1 MTPELL
7 PQPLSPAKVEDYR
20 SRWVRLTHDYIVSP
34 NVLNHLA
41 IGFTREGQFWA
52 ALSADQD
59 WPNKLGLKGVNTG
72 KGNSFPI
79 VTFNNG
85 NMTLGGSD
93 ITNLTDANNKS
104 VGSQVNNAWQLS
116 ESVSWIRGK
125 HSFKFGGE
133 ARWLQTNGADFVLSQ
148 GRFNYNALETAFP
161 GRSGTGD
168 AFASFLLGAVDTG
181 AFNVLAVVPGNRY
194 RYLAGFVQDD
204 WKITRRL
211 TLNLGMRY
219 DLFFPRKER
228 FNNMSG
234 FDPDLAN
241 PGAGNRL
248 GAIAFLG
255 GGPGRIG
262 RDSFADTYYNNFG
275 PRFGF
280 AFSLN
285 EQTVFRGGYGVYYAP
300 GNATAG
306 LRSSQNFG
314 VGFNA
319 SPTPS
324 TTDGGVTPAFNW
336 DAGFP
341 QNFVPPPTI
350 SPTVA
355 NDQAVNY
362 MGRNDGRP
370 PYFQNWSI
378 GIQRELP
385 ARFMVEADY
394 VGNKGTR
401 LGTNLININELDPK
415 YLRAGATAEP
425 PRHLARSAGGGH
437 RAALRGLQ
445 QVRGAGAAALSA
457 VPGHQPAVG
466 SQRELH
472 LSCFSGEG
480 RKAHVVRVY
489 RPRRV

>member
-1 MTPELL
+1 MKVDHAFTDRNRLSVFAYIGTQATVTPELL

-34 NVLNHLA
+34 NLLNHLA

-59 WPNKLGLKGVNTG
+59 WPDKLGLKGVNTG

-85 NMTLGGSD
+85 YMTLGGSD
-93 ITNLTDANNKS
+93 ITTLTDANNKS

-262 RDSFADTYYNNFG
+262 RDSFADTYYNNPQG
-275 PRFGF
+275 ACLRPHPTGLGQDLPGARVSHGGALPAPR
-280 AFSLN
+280 
-285 EQTVFRGGYGVYYAP
+285 R
-300 GNATAG
+300 TAG
-306 LRSSQNFG
+306 GSGSRWLRYRRLRLHHMHRQLR
-314 VGFNA
+314 
-319 SPTPS
+319 
-324 TTDGGVTPAFNW
+324 PA
-336 DAGFP
+336 AGR
-341 QNFVPPPTI
+341 
-350 SPTVA
+350 
-355 NDQAVNY
+355 D
-362 MGRNDGRP
+362 R
-370 PYFQNWSI
+370 
-378 GIQRELP
+378 
-385 ARFMVEADY
+385 
-394 VGNKGTR
+394 
-401 LGTNLININELDPK
+401 
-415 YLRAGATAEP
+415 
-425 PRHLARSAGGGH
+425 
-437 RAALRGLQ
+437 
-445 QVRGAGAAALSA
+445 
-457 VPGHQPAVG
+457 PGHG
-466 SQRELH
+466 
-472 LSCFSGEG
+472 
-480 RKAHVVRVY
+480 
-489 RPRRV
+489 